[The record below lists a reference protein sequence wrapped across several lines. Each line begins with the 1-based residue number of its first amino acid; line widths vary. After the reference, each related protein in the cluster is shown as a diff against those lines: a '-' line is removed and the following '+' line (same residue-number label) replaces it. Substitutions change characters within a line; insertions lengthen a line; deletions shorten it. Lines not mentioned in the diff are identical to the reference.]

1 MNKHK
6 YNLAK
11 IYHMVIWSVIL
22 ILSINLLVQSLQVF
36 GIGNRNE
43 STKMEKTVISS
54 ILNYITRTN
63 VPILKLVTKDE
74 VKNNNFVLNNLV
86 DMFPIN
92 QYAMDVNITKIE
104 NYVENSDMNLLFLNQ
119 QHSRL
124 NNNYYVSMIIR
135 GIQNTRYKD
144 SSILLAEIEN
154 RGIYFGSRRG
164 NIAASNNLP
173 GLIPIDIINGEI
185 YMESDYHN
193 NSGNEMA
200 QTISTSKGESFT
212 LKQLSNKQYLYN
224 NFYILD
230 GATAFDDALFDAEY
244 MLGKDMT
251 LKTTPDKPQI
261 LVYHTHSQEAFIDSR
276 EGVEDDTIVGAGT
289 YLTKLLEEKY
299 GYNVIH
305 DKSKYDIME
314 GYIERNLAY
323 NHASDG
329 ISQILKEN
337 PSIEVMIDVH
347 RDGNDKGIKRVTNIN
362 GKDTAQIMLFNG
374 LSRNLKGKIEG
385 LPNKNLKANLAFS
398 LQLQLKGREKFP
410 GVMYK
415 NYLQALRYNLH
426 YREKAILAEVGTN
439 YNTVSE
445 IMNSMDYLAEILHQ
459 VLEGNE

>member
-22 ILSINLLVQSLQVF
+22 VLSINLIVQSLEVF
-36 GIGNRNE
+36 GISNGKE
-43 STKMEKTVISS
+43 SKNKEKTVISS
-54 ILNYITRTN
+54 VLNYITRTN
-63 VPILKLVTKDE
+63 VPILKFVTKDE
-74 VKNNNFVLNNLV
+74 VSNNNFVLDNLA

-92 QYAMDVNITKIE
+92 QYAMDVNISKIE
-104 NYVENSDMNLLFLNQ
+104 NYVEDSDMNLLFLNKD
-119 QHSRL
+119 HSRL
-124 NNNYYVSMIIR
+124 NNNYFVSMIIR
-135 GIQNTRYKD
+135 GIQNSRYKE

-154 RGIYFGSRRG
+154 RGIYLGSKRG
-164 NIAASNNLP
+164 TLSASNNLS
-173 GLIPIDIINGEI
+173 GVIPIDIINGEI
-185 YMESDYHN
+185 FMEEDYHN
-193 NSGNEMA
+193 NSDNDTT
-200 QTISTSKGESFT
+200 QTISTGNGETFT
-212 LKQLSNKQYLYN
+212 LKQLSNKQFLYN

-230 GATAFDDALFDAEY
+230 GATAFDDTLFDAEY
-244 MLGKDMT
+244 MLGKDMS
-251 LKTTPDKPQI
+251 LETTPDKPQI

-276 EGVEDDTIVGAGT
+276 EGVEEDTIVGAGA

-299 GYNVIH
+299 GFNVIH
-305 DKSKYDIME
+305 DKSKYDTME

-329 ISQILKEN
+329 ISKILKEN

-347 RDGNDKGIKRVTNIN
+347 RDGNDRGMKRVTNIN
-362 GKDTAQIMLFNG
+362 GEDTAQIMLFNG
-374 LSRNLKGKIEG
+374 LSRNLKGKIDY
-385 LPNKNLKANLAFS
+385 LPNKNLKGNLAFS
-398 LQLQLKGREKFP
+398 LQLQLKGRELFP

-445 IMNSMDYLAEILHQ
+445 IMNSMEYLAALLDE
-459 VLEGNE
+459 VLSGD

>member
-6 YNLAK
+6 YNFAK

-22 ILSINLLVQSLQVF
+22 ILSINLIVQSIQIF
-36 GIGNRNE
+36 GIGNM
-43 STKMEKTVISS
+43 STSKKEEKTILSS

-63 VPILKLVTKDE
+63 VPILKFVTKDE
-74 VKNNNFVLNNLV
+74 ERNNYFILNNLV

-92 QYAMDVNITKIE
+92 QYAMDVNISKMEHYIKNTDE
-104 NYVENSDMNLLFLNQ
+104 NLLFLNQ
-119 QHSRL
+119 NHSRL
-124 NNNYYVSMIIR
+124 NNNYYVSMILR
-135 GIQNTRYKD
+135 GLQNARYNE

-164 NIAASNNLP
+164 NMALANNLS

-185 YMESDYHN
+185 YMEYDYHN
-193 NSGNEMA
+193 NSGNETA
-200 QTISTSKGESFT
+200 QTISTAKGESFT
-212 LKQLSNKQYLYN
+212 LKQLLNKQFLYN

-230 GATAFDDALFDAEY
+230 GATTFDDNLFDAEY
-244 MLGKDMT
+244 MLGKDMSI
-251 LKTTPDKPQI
+251 KTTTDKPQI

-276 EGVEDDTIVGAGT
+276 EGAMEDTIVGAGT
-289 YLTKLLEEKY
+289 YLTKILEEKY

-305 DKSKYDIME
+305 DKSEYDIME

-329 ISQILKEN
+329 VSQILKEN
-337 PSIEVMIDVH
+337 PSIEVVIDVH
-347 RDGNDKGIKRVTNIN
+347 RDGNDKGIKRVTNID

-374 LSRNLKGKIEG
+374 LSRNSKGKIDS

-398 LQLQLKGREKFP
+398 LQLQLKGREIFP
-410 GVMYK
+410 GLMYK
-415 NYLQALRYNLH
+415 NYLHAYRYNLH

-439 YNTVSE
+439 YNTVGE
-445 IMNSMDYLAEILHQ
+445 VMNSMEYLAEVLHQ
-459 VLEGNE
+459 VLEGN